1 MDYNNNLKKGDTIC
15 AIATSG
21 GSTAISVIRVSGDL
35 AIDISNNIFRPI
47 SGPSLT
53 NSAPRKMRFGKIVKG
68 EELIDEV
75 LIVFFS
81 SPNSYT
87 GENLVEIYCHGSP
100 YIRKEIM
107 MLLFSYG
114 ARQADP
120 GEFSLRAF
128 LNGKM
133 DLSQAEA
140 VADLISSETS
150 AAHKVA
156 INQMKGG
163 FSKELSQMR
172 SSLLNL
178 VSLMELELDFSEE
191 DVEFAD
197 RNHLN
202 NLLKEVKNHLEKL
215 IDSFSLGTVI
225 KNGVPVAIVG
235 ATNTGKSTLL
245 NSLLGEDRAIVSDI
259 HGTTRDFIED
269 LVNIGGTS
277 FRFIDTAGIRNT
289 EEKIEIL
296 GIERTFEK
304 IKRAALVVLLLDS
317 ERPDGFHD
325 SLLKI
330 KESLD
335 SLSQPLII
343 AINKTD
349 SLQNEEASKHIINNV
364 IEISKKIGLLPVSVL
379 PLSAKNKTGIDKLKE
394 VISSAGE
401 IKNMPSDS
409 LLVTNIRH
417 HQALILALD
426 ALVRVEEGILMNIS
440 TDLLTQDIRESL
452 FHLGEI
458 VGEINSEEILG
469 NIFSKF
475 CIGK

>member
-156 INQMKGG
+156 INQMTGG

-202 NLLKEVKNHLEKL
+202 NLLKDVKNHLEKL
-215 IDSFSLGTVI
+215 IDSFSLG
-225 KNGVPVAIVG
+225 
-235 ATNTGKSTLL
+235 
-245 NSLLGEDRAIVSDI
+245 
-259 HGTTRDFIED
+259 
-269 LVNIGGTS
+269 
-277 FRFIDTAGIRNT
+277 
-289 EEKIEIL
+289 
-296 GIERTFEK
+296 
-304 IKRAALVVLLLDS
+304 
-317 ERPDGFHD
+317 
-325 SLLKI
+325 
-330 KESLD
+330 
-335 SLSQPLII
+335 
-343 AINKTD
+343 
-349 SLQNEEASKHIINNV
+349 NV
-364 IEISKKIGLLPVSVL
+364 ITV
-379 PLSAKNKTGIDKLKE
+379 
-394 VISSAGE
+394 
-401 IKNMPSDS
+401 
-409 LLVTNIRH
+409 H
-417 HQALILALD
+417 
-426 ALVRVEEGILMNIS
+426 
-440 TDLLTQDIRESL
+440 
-452 FHLGEI
+452 
-458 VGEINSEEILG
+458 
-469 NIFSKF
+469 
-475 CIGK
+475 